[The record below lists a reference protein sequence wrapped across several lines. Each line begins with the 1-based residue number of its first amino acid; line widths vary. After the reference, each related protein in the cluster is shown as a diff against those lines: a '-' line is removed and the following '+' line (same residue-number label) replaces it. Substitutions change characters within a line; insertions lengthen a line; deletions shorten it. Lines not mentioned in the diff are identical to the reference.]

1 MVKNDVEY
9 GISVRR
15 PGGALDDSGKL
26 SNSAVYTWSPA
37 FLDAGSGRGD

>member
-1 MVKNDVEY
+1 MEKNDVEY

-15 PGGALDDSGKL
+15 PGGALDDSERL

-37 FLDAGSGRGD
+37 SKEAGSGRGD